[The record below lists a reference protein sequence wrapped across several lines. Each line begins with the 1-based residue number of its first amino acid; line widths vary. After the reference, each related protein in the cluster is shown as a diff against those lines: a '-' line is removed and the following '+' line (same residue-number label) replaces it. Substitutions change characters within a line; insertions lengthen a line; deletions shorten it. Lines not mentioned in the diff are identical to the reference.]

1 MTPVTAEP
9 SNNLQASMGDADRV
23 TDARRRL
30 SRHGAFALLA
40 MLAPGVLF
48 PLGLYALR
56 DEPRFAWL
64 RDLSAYPWEF
74 WAVAVFGGIASC
86 GGTADW
92 LLHRS
97 GITTVSRREH
107 HTHVLALTAGG
118 LPLFVLMACASL
130 SDRPTVY
137 LLPVF
142 VLLIFTV
149 VLISYD
155 EFVFHRR
162 CGRMEALF
170 HRMLTFGNGFA
181 FLAWVHWCFVRGVGN
196 A

>member
-1 MTPVTAEP
+1 MTPATAEP
-9 SNNLQASMGDADRV
+9 GSYLQASIGNEHCAV
-23 TDARRRL
+23 NARRRL
-30 SRHGAFALLA
+30 SRHGAIALLA
-40 MLAPGVLF
+40 MLAPGVFF

-64 RDLSAYPWEF
+64 RDIGAYPWEF
-74 WAVAVFGGIASC
+74 WAVAAFGCTANF

-107 HTHVLALTAGG
+107 LAHVIALTAGG

-130 SDRPTVY
+130 SAQPNAY
-137 LLPVF
+137 LVPVF

-155 EFVFHRR
+155 EFIFHRR
-162 CGRMEALF
+162 CGRLEALF